1 MSDVTF
7 SMRLI
12 VDNVIVLF
20 TRDIVYYYAI
30 VLSLQGLAS
39 VILRY
44 YNYSTKFRY
53 FFAIIGKL

>member
-1 MSDVTF
+1 
-7 SMRLI
+7 MRLI